1 MSHQPVFQTQDR
13 TAAGHGQHVPHQ
25 QVSRNNRNKDDK
37 EVNATD
43 IMARLKLGGGGA
55 SQHHSLAPHAGQ
67 GEAGKDGH
75 GYRSRVVLKPAANMV
90 GFKFNTEAIL
100 KASNVKFKT

>member
-1 MSHQPVFQTQDR
+1 M
-13 TAAGHGQHVPHQ
+13 PHQ
-25 QVSRNNRNKDDK
+25 QVSRNKDDK

-43 IMARLKLGGGGA
+43 IMARLKLGGGEGGGGA
-55 SQHHSLAPHAGQ
+55 SQHHSLAPHAGK

-100 KASNVKFKT
+100 KASNIKFKT